1 MNFHHLTLLDDLKMK
16 KYYCY
21 FYIREDGTP
30 YYVGK
35 GCGDRVHSKNHPG
48 IFLPPIERRVK
59 ILENLTEEESIEM
72 EKIYIKKYGRKDL
85 GTGILY
91 NRTDGGDNPPVM
103 TKNNLNHINAI
114 KKWWKNLS
122 EEKKILR
129 GKKISNSK
137 KGKGNNLPTSPIIII
152 ELDIKFDSIK
162 ECANY
167 INGDPSAIT
176 KCLNGRGQKK
186 HRGYTF
192 RRI

>member
-1 MNFHHLTLLDDLKMK
+1 MK

-48 IFLPPIERRVK
+48 IILPPIERRVK
-59 ILENLTEEESIEM
+59 ILENLTEEKSIEM

-85 GTGILY
+85 DTGILY

-176 KCLNGRGQKK
+176 RCLNGRGQKK